1 MRFAQPEYL
10 YALGLVPLLIIFYI
24 FRFRQK
30 AIALNRLGNP
40 ELLAKLSRT
49 TSIGRQKLKA
59 GLMVCSMAC
68 CLAALA
74 RPQFGTK
81 IETAK
86 RQGFE
91 IIVALDVSNSM
102 LVEDVKPNRLMR
114 AKHAI
119 RSLMAQ
125 LQGDRIGLVVFA
137 GAAFLQC
144 PMTSD
149 YSAMELFLDGVDTET
164 VGTQGTAISEALQ
177 TAMKAFQ
184 KNRQEHK
191 IVVLIT
197 DGEDHQDD
205 PVAVARELSSQGI
218 RVYAVGIG
226 TPFGEPI
233 PIKNVGGR
241 VSGHKRDEA
250 GSVVMSR
257 LDENTL
263 QQIAME
269 TEGTY
274 YRSTLGENEIQAIY
288 DDISELEK
296 TEFESKEYTQYE
308 ERYQYILAFTL
319 FFFILDTL
327 INDRKVIKTP
337 WMGRFE

>member
-10 YALGLVPLLIIFYI
+10 YALGLVPLLIVFYI
-24 FRFRQK
+24 VRFRQK
-30 AIALNRLGNP
+30 AKALALLGNP

-59 GLMVCSMAC
+59 GLMVCSVTC
-68 CLAALA
+68 CLLALA

-81 IETAK
+81 IETIK

-91 IIVALDVSNSM
+91 IMVALDVSNSM
-102 LVEDVKPNRLMR
+102 LAEDVKPNRLIR

-125 LQGDRIGLVVFA
+125 LEGDRIGLVVFA

-149 YSAMELFLDGVDTET
+149 YSALELFLDGVDTET
-164 VGTQGTAISEALQ
+164 VGTQGTAISEALDVA
-177 TAMKAFQ
+177 TRTFQ
-184 KNRQEHK
+184 QNQREHK
-191 IVVLIT
+191 IVVLLT

-205 PVAVARELSSQGI
+205 PITTAKKLSSQGI
-218 RVYAVGIG
+218 RVYAIGIG

-233 PIKNVGGR
+233 PIKNTGGR
-241 VSGHKRDEA
+241 VSGHKRDDA

-263 QQIAME
+263 QQIALE
-269 TEGTY
+269 TEGAY
-274 YRSTLGENEIQAIY
+274 YRSTLGEEEIQAIY
-288 DDISELEK
+288 HDIAELEK
-296 TEFESKEYTQYE
+296 SEFEAKEFTQYE
-308 ERYQYILAFTL
+308 ERYQYVLAFAL

-327 INDRKVIKTP
+327 INDRKVIKST

>member
-30 AIALNRLGNP
+30 AKALNRLGNP

-59 GLMVCSMAC
+59 GLMVCSMVC
-68 CLAALA
+68 CLVALA

-102 LVEDVKPNRLMR
+102 LAEDVKPNRLMR

-149 YSAMELFLDGVDTET
+149 YSALELFLDGVDTET

-177 TAMKAFQ
+177 IAMKAFQ
-184 KNRQEHK
+184 KNPQEHK
-191 IVVLIT
+191 IVVLLT

-205 PVAVARELSSQGI
+205 PVAAARELSSQGI
-218 RVYAVGIG
+218 RVYAVGI
-226 TPFGEPI
+226 
-233 PIKNVGGR
+233 GGR

-274 YRSTLGENEIQAIY
+274 YRSTLGEDEIQAIY
-288 DDISELEK
+288 DDITELEK

-327 INDRKVIKTP
+327 INDRKAIKTP

>member
-10 YALGLVPLLIIFYI
+10 YALALVPLLIIFYI
-24 FRFRQK
+24 VRFRKK
-30 AIALNRLGNP
+30 AKALAVLGNP

-49 TSIGRQKLKA
+49 TNTGRQKLKA
-59 GLMVCSMAC
+59 GLIVCSVIC
-68 CLAALA
+68 CLLALA

-81 IETAK
+81 IETIK

-91 IIVALDVSNSM
+91 IMVALDVSNSM
-102 LVEDVKPNRLMR
+102 LAEDVKPNRLIR

-149 YSAMELFLDGVDTET
+149 YSALELFLNGVDTET
-164 VGTQGTAISEALQ
+164 VGTQGTAISEALEVA
-177 TAMKAFQ
+177 TRAFQ
-184 KNRQEHK
+184 QNQREHK
-191 IVVLIT
+191 IVVLLT

-205 PVAVARELSSQGI
+205 PVASARELSSQGI
-218 RVYAVGIG
+218 RVYPIGIG

-233 PIKNVGGR
+233 PIKNTGGR
-241 VSGHKRDEA
+241 VSRLKRDDA

-263 QQIAME
+263 QQIALE

-274 YRSTLGENEIQAIY
+274 YRSTLGEDEILAIY
-288 DDISELEK
+288 DDITGLERS
-296 TEFESKEYTQYE
+296 EFEAKEYTQYE
-308 ERYQYILAFTL
+308 ERYQYVLVLAL
-319 FFFILDTL
+319 FFFILDSL
-327 INDRKVIKTP
+327 INDRKVIKST
-337 WMGRFE
+337 WMGRFQ

>member
-1 MRFAQPEYL
+1 
-10 YALGLVPLLIIFYI
+10 
-24 FRFRQK
+24 
-30 AIALNRLGNP
+30 
-40 ELLAKLSRT
+40 
-49 TSIGRQKLKA
+49 
-59 GLMVCSMAC
+59 
-68 CLAALA
+68 
-74 RPQFGTK
+74 
-81 IETAK
+81 
-86 RQGFE
+86 
-91 IIVALDVSNSM
+91 
-102 LVEDVKPNRLMR
+102 MR

-149 YSAMELFLDGVDTET
+149 YSALELFLDGVDTET

-191 IVVLIT
+191 IVVLLT

-205 PVAVARELSSQGI
+205 PVAAARELSSQGI

-274 YRSTLGENEIQAIY
+274 YRSTLGEDEIQAIY
-288 DDISELEK
+288 DDITELEK

-319 FFFILDTL
+319 FFFILYTL
-327 INDRKVIKTP
+327 INDRKAIKTP